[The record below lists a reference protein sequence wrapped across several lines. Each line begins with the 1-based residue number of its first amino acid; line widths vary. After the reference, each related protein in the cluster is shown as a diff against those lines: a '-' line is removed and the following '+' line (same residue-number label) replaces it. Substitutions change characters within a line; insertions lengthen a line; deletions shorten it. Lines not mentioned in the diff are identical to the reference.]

1 MLVYVKVIS
10 AQKAILYASFGD
22 KAKLYYCLIDK
33 ALIRNTKFLVDFY
46 MLRII
51 LCIQL
56 HIGRTRLYSY
66 FALKRTN

>member
-10 AQKAILYASFGD
+10 AQKAILYACFGD

-51 LCIQL
+51 LYI
-56 HIGRTRLYSY
+56 HFGRTRLYSY